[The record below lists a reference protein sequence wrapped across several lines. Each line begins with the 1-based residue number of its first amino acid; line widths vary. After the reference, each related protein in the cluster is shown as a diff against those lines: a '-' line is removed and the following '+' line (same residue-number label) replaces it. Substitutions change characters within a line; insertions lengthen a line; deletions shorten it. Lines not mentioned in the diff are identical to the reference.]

1 MKKIRVWTSYY
12 EGHVDSILASLFFVM
27 IIIGGG
33 VVLSKNSFL
42 NTDFASGIYG
52 LVFMVFVVFF
62 IRFEW
67 KHLDLTKTK
76 IFCSAHLWD
85 HFTK

>member
-1 MKKIRVWTSYY
+1 
-12 EGHVDSILASLFFVM
+12 M

-76 IFCSAHLWD
+76 IFFVQPTCGTILPNESQVFFHNYCRVC
-85 HFTK
+85 FSN